1 MRKQALILLAMAGV
15 YVWIRRRQRDNLVPV
30 KGADH
35 AAEAEWANE
44 GGANPDVSV

>member
-1 MRKQALILLAMAGV
+1 MRKQALILLTMVGV
-15 YVWIRRRQRDNLVPV
+15 YLWIRRRQQNTLVPA